1 MPRKK
6 VLAAP
11 LEPSADYWTKF
22 LSAQGLSGLPS
33 KSKLKTSPF
42 NKKETF
48 QPIAEGSA
56 ELTSDQ
62 WRFIHRVAEALVP
75 VAGYS
80 PDIKKKLIRTREIY
94 RKGLEDVFKEKR
106 DFKEWFTDTRRKCAI
121 REVELMD
128 ILHECLQGL
137 QSKESQE
144 LKEQFGKVVN
154 RMQMAR
160 AGMVR

>member
-6 VLAAP
+6 INATP
-11 LEPSADYWTKF
+11 LQPSPEYWSQF
-22 LSAQGLSGLPS
+22 LESQGLSGLPS
-33 KSKLKTSPF
+33 QSKLKTSPF

-48 QPIAEGSA
+48 QPTVEGSA

-75 VAGYS
+75 ISGYS

-106 DFKEWFTDTRRKCAI
+106 DFKEWFIDTRRKCAMQ
-121 REVELMD
+121 EVELMAV
-128 ILHECLQGL
+128 LHECLQGL
-137 QSKESQE
+137 QSKEARE
-144 LKEQFGKVVN
+144 LREQFGQVVN
-154 RMQMAR
+154 RMNMVK